1 MSGET
6 LLALETDA
14 LTERF
19 AALGGKPFH
28 ARITREQVLGGG
40 VLDYAAMTA
49 LPALLRERLA
59 AELPLLASTETGR
72 STARDGTV
80 KLLLSF
86 RRGKPSGD
94 VSIETVWMPARPKA
108 PVAGAT
114 LCVST
119 QAGCPIAC
127 PFCASGLAGLE
138 RNLEAHE
145 IIEQFVRARQ
155 LGPISRAVVMG
166 IGEPLL
172 NYANL
177 TRALRVVREELGIG
191 ARRITVSTVGF
202 PDRLHR
208 AAREEPGFQ
217 LAISLHTPF
226 DEERDELVPAMKGVP
241 VDEVL
246 AAGDDWFD
254 VTGREVTYE
263 IALLARAN
271 DTPEHADAL
280 VQRLRGRRCTVN
292 LIPYN
297 PSPGLP
303 YERPEP
309 GTPEAF
315 AERLRAGGL
324 VATVRWSRGVDGAAA
339 CGQLRLQA
347 RR

>member
-1 MSGET
+1 
-6 LLALETDA
+6 
-14 LTERF
+14 
-19 AALGGKPFH
+19 
-28 ARITREQVLGGG
+28 
-40 VLDYAAMTA
+40 
-49 LPALLRERLA
+49 
-59 AELPLLASTETGR
+59 
-72 STARDGTV
+72 
-80 KLLLSF
+80 
-86 RRGKPSGD
+86 
-94 VSIETVWMPARPKA
+94 
-108 PVAGAT
+108 
-114 LCVST
+114 
-119 QAGCPIAC
+119 
-127 PFCASGLAGLE
+127 
-138 RNLEAHE
+138 
-145 IIEQFVRARQ
+145 
-155 LGPISRAVVMG
+155 
-166 IGEPLL
+166 
-172 NYANL
+172 
-177 TRALRVVREELGIG
+177 
-191 ARRITVSTVGF
+191 
-202 PDRLHR
+202 
-208 AAREEPGFQ
+208 
-217 LAISLHTPF
+217 
-226 DEERDELVPAMKGVP
+226 MKGVP